1 MGLPSTKWKEQ
12 TYRNFGGFFKFKAFN
27 QSRRASKLLPSEGRA
42 DHKVPHIHIQLL
54 CVDYCQNK
62 CLAGIFFML
71 ESAIMTP
78 PNCIRYASLSVVH
91 IKSKLACKICTVN
104 AKLRNHNTT
113 NVTISGS
120 ALPEI

>member
-12 TYRNFGGFFKFKAFN
+12 TYGNFGGFFKIRLLTKADEL
-27 QSRRASKLLPSEGRA
+27 LLPSEGRA
-42 DHKVPHIHIQLL
+42 NHKVPHIHIQLR
-54 CVDYCQNK
+54 CVDYGQNK
-62 CLAGIFFML
+62 CLA
-71 ESAIMTP
+71 AIMTP

-91 IKSKLACKICTVN
+91 IKSKLACKIYTVN

-113 NVTISGS
+113 TISGS